1 MKKFLAILLA
11 TGFASTAALA
21 ADFSAV
27 DTDQNGT
34 VSMEEAKAAMPDM
47 SDDAFGAADADKSG
61 DLSAEEFA
69 TVSGG

>member
-27 DTDQNGT
+27 DADQNGS
-34 VSMEEAKAAMPDM
+34 VSMEEAKAAMPDLT
-47 SDDAFGAADADKSG
+47 DDAFGAADADKNG
-61 DLSAEEFA
+61 ELSAEEFA
-69 TVSGG
+69 TISGG